1 MNKNRKLINICG
13 TARSGSTMVD
23 LMLGNDL
30 RAFSLGEVHAWFRPF
45 RTHHFKIVCSCGE
58 NNCPWDKLKDLSEL
72 EFYQKC
78 FSILDVDILVDSSK
92 SLPWVIDNNIRARKE
107 GFSVYNILLYKD
119 PVSFFY
125 SFWKRG
131 ISIEHARKYE
141 FIIYYKRFFQA
152 NLPFISLNYNQLVSD
167 PAKTLE
173 QLCQILSIP
182 YFEGK
187 EKFWEKEHH
196 HLFGSRGTRRQVENS
211 KSKIRKNDEYPDE
224 FKKIIP
230 AIESDN
236 ENDKLFQSI
245 LSNLKAHE
253 MQEIDLLNNTVY
265 KPIWYYPLKVKQKIR
280 RQFPEEWK
288 YNQ

>member
-1 MNKNRKLINICG
+1 MDNKKLINICG

-23 LMLGNDL
+23 LMLGNDA

-45 RTHHFKIVCSCGE
+45 RTHHFEIVCSCGG
-58 NNCPWDKLKDLSEL
+58 NNCPWDKLRDLSEQ
-72 EFYQKC
+72 EFYQKS
-78 FSILDVDILVDSSK
+78 FSILDVEILVDSSK
-92 SLPWVIDNNIRARKE
+92 SLPWVIDNNVRARKE

-119 PVSFFY
+119 PISFFY

-131 ISIEHARKYE
+131 ISIERARKYE
-141 FIIYYKRFFQA
+141 FIRYYKRFFQA

-196 HLFGSRGTRRQVENS
+196 HLFGSRGTRKQVENS

-230 AIESDN
+230 ALEYEN

-253 MQEIDLLNNTVY
+253 MQKIDLLSNTVC
-265 KPIWYYPLKVKQKIR
+265 KPFWYYPLKLKQKVR
-280 RQFPEEWK
+280 QQFPEEWK